1 MPIISCISINIE
13 IAQIEKGFTLAWDGV
28 SRDSKKARFAKICNG
43 NIFFTFT
50 GHMTYSK
57 ELHDIL

>member
-1 MPIISCISINIE
+1 MPITTYVCINIE
-13 IAQIEKGFTLAWDGV
+13 IAQIEKLFTPAWGGV
-28 SRDSKKARFAKICNG
+28 SRDSKKADFAKICNG
-43 NIFFTFT
+43 NTFSTFT